1 MIIKS
6 EPATTNSIP
15 AATGCSNC
23 GAHERHLLH
32 QIRCRSGF
40 KRVCTTCV
48 LRLHPQAFCPTCFL
62 VYPPTLP
69 NDVVRACDKCYSH
82 SHSHCVDTNGAPP
95 PKPYVC
101 PLCVNPNAPIFKLK
115 SAEEANLAIDNVRVQ
130 NCRVMDREAAKMLL
144 AAAKIATTS
153 MNKAVLNAKN
163 EAEKRVKEA
172 AYTRKRAKEALEHVA
187 LLVHKEKARR
197 KEVGLRDVAG
207 RGYGGI
213 ATNGGG
219 YTAPPVKFEAE
230 VSANHGVRNRNGV
243 VPSISQPF
251 VAVEEKMSSNVVVNV
266 DRDNSNQVL
275 AALTAVEL
283 KENEKMGIGMTAQ
296 AIDGHAQMDVDEGG
310 MRLNVGENAGLIEN
324 STTNRADMETDAG
337 DVNNHGEKQ
346 LVGMNNEVNL
356 VQPGENSVQNKEMD
370 KDGEHVNGGR
380 V

>member
-6 EPATTNSIP
+6 EPTTIP

-23 GAHERHLLH
+23 GAHERRLLH

-40 KRVCTTCV
+40 KRACTTCV

-69 NDVVRACDKCYSH
+69 NDVVRTCDKCYSH

-95 PKPYVC
+95 PKPYIC

-115 SAEEANLAIDNVRVQ
+115 PVEDANLVIDNVRVQ
-130 NCRVMDREAAKMLL
+130 NCRVMDRDAAKMLL
-144 AAAKIATTS
+144 AAARIASTS
-153 MNKAVLNAKN
+153 MNKAAANAKN

-172 AYTRKRAKEALEHVA
+172 AFTRKRAKEALEHVA

-213 ATNGGG
+213 ASNGG
-219 YTAPPVKFEAE
+219 VKFEAE
-230 VSANHGVRNRNGV
+230 VSANHGVRNRNSV
-243 VPSISQPF
+243 VPSVSQPF

-283 KENEKMGIGMTAQ
+283 RENEKMGVGMTAQ
-296 AIDGHAQMDVDEGG
+296 VERSGIGHASDGHTQMDVDEGG
-310 MRLNVGENAGLIEN
+310 MRLNVGENAGLVEDS
-324 STTNRADMETDAG
+324 STSRADMETDAG

-346 LVGMNNEVNL
+346 LDGVNNEVNL
-356 VQPGENSVQNKEMD
+356 VQPGENLVQNKVMD

-380 V
+380 A